1 MDVFLHIYLFSCN
14 IQMLLLTSLRMLTG
28 CSLSTHADV
37 LVALLPVHGRAT
49 ATKCSSAN
57 RTFPYETACT
67 ANPKCFQHYWDET
80 DTPAALTSH
89 VSRLQPPQ
97 LAELTSS
104 LGVAH
109 SNEQGLG
116 FGEGFLVHMLVRRY
130 QRRKAQ
136 HEAINSLP
144 LYPDKVV
151 PWDSAQLPELDH
163 TGHSCL
169 ALPKLN
175 LQVSPNHLTLALT
188 LALAVAVAV
197 AVALTRTL

>member
-1 MDVFLHIYLFSCN
+1 
-14 IQMLLLTSLRMLTG
+14 MLSMHANVLIVVAR
-28 CSLSTHADV
+28 LS
-37 LVALLPVHGRAT
+37 VHECAYHCTT
-49 ATKCSSAN
+49 ATGTEGVN
-57 RTFPYETACT
+57 RTFSYESACT
-67 ANPKCFQHYWDET
+67 ADPKCIQHYWDET

-151 PWDSAQLPELDH
+151 PWDSAQLPKHH
-163 TGHSCL
+163 TDDSCL
-169 ALPKLN
+169 ARPTLN
-175 LQVSPNHLTLALT
+175 LQVSPNHLTLALI
-188 LALAVAVAV
+188 LALSHHPSPCALAP
-197 AVALTRTL
+197 ALTMTLTLTLTTPPP